1 MSNSIHT
8 NLLFFSKNCNTCIT
22 FINMCRNHN
31 ILKYF
36 NLIDVDDKIAE
47 LAKKGLKV
55 VPTIFIKELNK
66 PIEGKNVFTWL
77 ESVVALNSNK
87 NIDKSNEQY
96 LPELGLNQTS
106 NNSSISSNTNVIKRT
121 LVSPPPI
128 IKKNETKTQLDTQK
142 KIINGVE
149 INTNSTVKNQPF
161 GFLQEE
167 LMGFS
172 DTFAY
177 LATDNPL
184 PKSFLPC
191 DKDLEIY
198 TAPEGNKLDKRNQDM
213 LIKNMEMIREND
225 KNNFIKQIEQEHN
238 KFLHK

>member
-1 MSNSIHT
+1 
-8 NLLFFSKNCNTCIT
+8 
-22 FINMCRNHN
+22 MCRNHN

-36 NLIDVDDKIAE
+36 NLIDIDDKITE

-66 PIEGKNVFTWL
+66 PIEGKNVFAWL
-77 ESVVALNSNK
+77 ESVIAMNSNK
-87 NIDKSNEQY
+87 MFDKSNEQY
-96 LPELGLNQTS
+96 LPELGINQNSLNSS
-106 NNSSISSNTNVIKRT
+106 NNSNSSNYNTNVVKRT
-121 LVSPPPI
+121 IVAPPPI
-128 IKKNETKTQLDTQK
+128 IKTNENKKQVEPDK

-149 INTNSTVKNQPF
+149 INTNTNPIIKNQPF

-167 LMGFS
+167 LSGFS

-177 LATDNPL
+177 LNFDNPL

-213 LIKNMEMIREND
+213 LIKNMEMIRDND

-238 KFLHK
+238 NLLNKNLLNK